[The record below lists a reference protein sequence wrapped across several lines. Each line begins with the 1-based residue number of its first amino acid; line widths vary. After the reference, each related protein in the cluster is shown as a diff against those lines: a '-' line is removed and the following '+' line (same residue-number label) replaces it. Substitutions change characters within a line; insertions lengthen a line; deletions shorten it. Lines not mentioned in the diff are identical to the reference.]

1 MIEQYIQLL
10 KTNPAA
16 FIRAQAVVILI
27 ISVMILV
34 QIIVMVVMC
43 TRLKK
48 QTKRIDT
55 TLEKAN
61 QYLDVIM
68 NGEDY
73 ETEEIGADTVKKSA
87 GSQQKRFNNHVENLS
102 KNAYVSENM
111 SNVQRKVQE
120 DQNRIISAVLDEVF
134 Q

>member
-16 FIRAQAVVILI
+16 FIGAQAVVILI

-61 QYLDVIM
+61 QYLEVIM

-87 GSQQKRFNNHVENLS
+87 GSQQKRFNNHAENLS

>member
-1 MIEQYIQLL
+1 
-10 KTNPAA
+10 
-16 FIRAQAVVILI
+16 
-27 ISVMILV
+27 MILV

>member
-1 MIEQYIQLL
+1 
-10 KTNPAA
+10 
-16 FIRAQAVVILI
+16 
-27 ISVMILV
+27 
-34 QIIVMVVMC
+34 
-43 TRLKK
+43 
-48 QTKRIDT
+48 
-55 TLEKAN
+55 
-61 QYLDVIM
+61 M

>member
-16 FIRAQAVVILI
+16 FIGAQAVVILI

-43 TRLKK
+43 ARLKK

-73 ETEEIGADTVKKSA
+73 ETEETKDGADAAASDSA
-87 GSQQKRFNNHVENLS
+87 
-102 KNAYVSENM
+102 A
-111 SNVQRKVQE
+111 
-120 DQNRIISAVLDEVF
+120 AA
-134 Q
+134 